1 MAETHAYKNCQ
12 SCGMPMKRDEK
23 GGGTN
28 ADGTRSAKYCSHCM
42 TSGRFTMPDLT
53 APQMQE
59 LVKGK
64 LKEFGF
70 PGFIA
75 GLFTRR
81 IPQLERWRSGS
92 PR

>member
-1 MAETHAYKNCQ
+1 
-12 SCGMPMKRDEK
+12 MPMKRDEQ

-28 ADGTRSAKYCSHCM
+28 ADGSKSLMYCSKCYQNGAFM
-42 TSGRFTMPDLT
+42 LPDFS

-64 LKEFGF
+64 LREMGF

-75 GLFTRR
+75 GFFTRG
-81 IPQLERWRSGS
+81 IPQLERWRQS
-92 PR
+92 